1 MWFLGGH
8 FSLALAVWHALLVL
22 GLGSGSSALSCYSR
36 IFSFGDS
43 LTDTGNYVR
52 LTAKNPSPYGAP
64 PYGTTFFGRPTGRAS
79 DGRLVI
85 DFIGEQ
91 TACVCISLIS
101 FSVLLRSFSA
111 PCVTALVCIP
121 QLVSFTEFHLFCSLE
136 HGGVNSGGVVR
147 KFALALLREYIQQK
161 SC

>member
-85 DFIGEQ
+85 DFIAFCLGASQ
-91 TACVCISLIS
+91 
-101 FSVLLRSFSA
+101 LR
-111 PCVTALVCIP
+111 V
-121 QLVSFTEFHLFCSLE
+121 
-136 HGGVNSGGVVR
+136 
-147 KFALALLREYIQQK
+147 
-161 SC
+161 